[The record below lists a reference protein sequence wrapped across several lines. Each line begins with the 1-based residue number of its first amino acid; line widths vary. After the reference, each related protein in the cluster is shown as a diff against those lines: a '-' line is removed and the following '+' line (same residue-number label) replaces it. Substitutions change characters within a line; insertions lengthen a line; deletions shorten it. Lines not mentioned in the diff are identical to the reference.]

1 MCTPDPSDGR
11 KPLRVRGSHSNTV
24 HKRPLL
30 ITVSACH
37 ICWAYLS
44 QVLELEAA
52 TLADMLAIYLP
63 TEMHGCTR
71 WIRGGRRNA
80 DCQLDHAASGC
91 ALLVFFL
98 SLLRHMAT
106 MDTLAALGRS
116 ICATGAVQHQFTR

>member
-1 MCTPDPSDGR
+1 M
-11 KPLRVRGSHSNTV
+11 
-24 HKRPLL
+24 
-30 ITVSACH
+30 
-37 ICWAYLS
+37 S

-63 TEMHGCTR
+63 TEMHAHGAR

-91 ALLVFFL
+91 ALLGFFL

-116 ICATGAVQHQFTR
+116 ICATGAGAASVHTLRRWHGW